1 MHKKTSLKYLSKHQQ
16 QCKQLGTSGRA
27 VFIMV
32 CFFSFVSERH
42 DINNKEQVEQIQKIY
57 VDALMEYIEKKRF
70 HSGTCLAK
78 LLVRLSDLRSIS
90 IEHSKMLKMMHM
102 NESLMPHIVQD
113 IYIQSC

>member
-1 MHKKTSLKYLSKHQQ
+1 MAMDFTPMFCQP
-16 QCKQLGTSGRA
+16 C
-27 VFIMV
+27 
-32 CFFSFVSERH
+32 FSFSTIPERH
-42 DINNKEQVEQIQKIY
+42 DVRNKDQVEQIQKIY

-90 IEHSKMLKMMHM
+90 IEHSKMLTMMHM

-113 IYIQSC
+113 IYIQSS